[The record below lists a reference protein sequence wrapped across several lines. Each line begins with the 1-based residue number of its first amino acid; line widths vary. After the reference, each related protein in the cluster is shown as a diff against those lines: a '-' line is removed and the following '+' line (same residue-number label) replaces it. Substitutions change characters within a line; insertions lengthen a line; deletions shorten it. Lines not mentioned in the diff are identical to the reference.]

1 MEIIKEVKNRM
12 PAISPHH
19 TDTVDK
25 PWDAAKNEKRLR
37 TGEKESYYK
46 KMYAWQDPDAN
57 PETKSAYKFPHHE
70 VDENGNIGPANVR
83 GCIAGIAVLNGAM
96 GGADIPER
104 DRKGVYEH
112 LAAHLKDAKIE
123 PAELKS
129 FIRPKEIRM
138 LDISAVLEPVEEE
151 QAEMIVE
158 GYAIRF
164 NEPAIF
170 TLNGVEYREIIDSR
184 ALDKTD
190 MSDVPLKY
198 NHSDHVM
205 IMARTRNKTLQ
216 LIKDERGLK
225 IRAKLAN
232 TTAGRDLYE
241 PIKRGDIDKMS
252 FAFTVRKDKYDK
264 ETRTRTILDIEKI
277 YDVSAVDLPAYDT
290 TSIYA
295 RSFALL
301 ESEATMLESME
312 KRRRLK
318 LLTYTI

>member
-1 MEIIKEVKNRM
+1 M

-37 TGEKESYYK
+37 IGEKESYYK

-70 VDENGNIGPANVR
+70 VSEDGEIGPANIR
-83 GCIAGIAVLNGAM
+83 GCITGIAVLNGAM

-138 LDISAVLEPVEEE
+138 LDISAVLEPIEEE

-170 TLNGVEYREIIDSR
+170 TLNGVEYREIIDPR

-241 PIKRGDIDKMS
+241 LIKRGDIDKMS
-252 FAFTVRKDKYDK
+252 FAFTVRKDDYDK

-277 YDVSAVDLPAYDT
+277 FDVSAVDLPAYDT

-295 RSFALL
+295 RTFQEL
-301 ESEATMLESME
+301 ESSWKALESAE
-312 KRRRLK
+312 KRKRLY

>member
-1 MEIIKEVKNRM
+1 M
-12 PAISPHH
+12 PAILVHH

-25 PWDAAKNEKRLR
+25 PWDANKNEKRLR
-37 TGEKESYYK
+37 TGEKESYYR

-70 VDENGNIGPANVR
+70 VDADGNIGPVNVR
-83 GCIAGIAVLNGAM
+83 GCITGIAVLNGAM

-104 DRKGVYEH
+104 DRKGVWEH

-123 PAELKS
+123 PTELKS

-138 LDISAVLEPVEEE
+138 LDVTAVVEPVEEE

-241 PIKRGDIDKMS
+241 LIKRGDIDKMS
-252 FAFTVRKDKYDK
+252 FAFTVRKDDYNK

-277 YDVSAVDLPAYDT
+277 FDVSAVDLPAYDT

-301 ESEATMLESME
+301 ESEAKALESAE
-312 KRRRLK
+312 KRRRLY